1 VLYLLALSRSAV
13 VVRHWFEIDLKD
25 CSMEHGARVEIRE
38 RPPQARR
45 GSESAAQVIAADR
58 PLWRADLFDRLTDEP
73 GTFAV
78 AHYHPRFDGNEP
90 CERTWDPALTADP
103 WSWLGDQLTSL
114 GAGPGRDRWPLDP
127 EDAAE
132 LPGLAD
138 QVVSLA
144 RQFSPARCRSAAGC
158 YRLTS
163 DARDAVRLMIEYLE
177 QPALLDRDRV
187 SRWMATA

>member
-13 VVRHWFEIDLKD
+13 VVRHWFEIDLTN
-25 CSMEHGARVEIRE
+25 CSMEHGARIEIRE
-38 RPPQARR
+38 RPAQAHR

-73 GTFAV
+73 GTFGV

-90 CERTWDPALTADP
+90 CGRTWDPALTADP

-114 GAGPGRDRWPLDP
+114 GAVGGRAPWPLHP
-127 EDAAE
+127 QDAAE

-144 RQFSPARCRSAAGC
+144 RQFSPERCRSAAEC

-187 SRWMATA
+187 SLWMASA